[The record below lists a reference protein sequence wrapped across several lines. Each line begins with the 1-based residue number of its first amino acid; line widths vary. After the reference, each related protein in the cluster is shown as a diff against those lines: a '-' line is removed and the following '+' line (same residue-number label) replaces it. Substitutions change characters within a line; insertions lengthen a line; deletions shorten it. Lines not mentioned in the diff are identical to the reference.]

1 MISGAD
7 EHLCTVTFFKASGK
21 YYAGGTVRL
30 PDHWEIGGGDADQLL
45 DYIAQRNPAVNPAS
59 VRSREFHMVLQPSP
73 SVEADPAVRF
83 LIPRMIP
90 ARGDR

>member
-7 EHLCTVTFFKASGK
+7 EHRCTVTFFKASGK
-21 YYAGGTVRL
+21 YHAGGTVRL
-30 PDHWEIGGGDADQLL
+30 PDHWEVGGGDADQLL
-45 DYIAQRNPAVNPAS
+45 NYIADRQPAVNPAS
-59 VRSREFHMVLQPSP
+59 VRSQEFHTVLQPLP